1 MSKVRATGCAHTQ
14 THFTK
19 TTTTMMTH
27 TAQTT
32 TRTTLRQGIPN
43 HVRPTLA
50 GTRRMHSLEA
60 SQAASHAQY
69 FGAFRGQV
77 PPFERS
83 RSAREPLAAQAA
95 EAVGEQLLQ
104 AERAPQAA
112 ALLHQN
118 GDKGACLHACLP
130 PRHAT
135 EPACLPSRS
144 VKLLLHGAEHQ

>member
-27 TAQTT
+27 TA
-32 TRTTLRQGIPN
+32 RTTLRQGIPN

-118 GDKGACLHACLP
+118 GDKGATPADAAVP
-130 PRHAT
+130 VAT